1 MLYLVWNPDIEIFRI
16 GNFPLLWYGVLF
28 ALGLVAAGFYINR
41 EGVRIGISD
50 NQLIVLVLLLFAGIF
65 LGARLCHCIFYDPDY
80 FFSHPV
86 EIFLP
91 ISKNAD
97 GAYYFCGYHGL
108 ASHGGGVGAILA
120 LVVFKMVYKK
130 INIWQLLDI
139 VAIATP
145 LLGGFIRVGN
155 FFNSEIL
162 GTATTVPWAVV
173 FASVD
178 DVPRHPA
185 QLYESVFYFSLFF
198 ILAAA
203 YDRCANRQCGDIRAR
218 FNVKPGFWFS
228 IVVIFIQV
236 FRFLIEY
243 CKVEQINFSA
253 DLPLNMGQLLCIPLF
268 FVGIL
273 ALVFTQWVKK

>member
-1 MLYLVWNPDIEIFRI
+1 MLYLVWNPDIEILRI
-16 GNFPLLWYGVLF
+16 GSFPLLWYGVLF
-28 ALGLVAAGFYINR
+28 ALGLIAAGFYLNR
-41 EGVRIGISD
+41 EGVKIGVSD

-65 LGARLCHCIFYDPDY
+65 LGARLCHCLFYDPDY
-80 FFSHPV
+80 FFSHPM

-97 GAYYFCGYHGL
+97 GAYYFSGYHGL

-120 LVVFKMVYKK
+120 LFVFKLIYKK
-130 INIWQLLDI
+130 INLWQLLDI

-173 FASVD
+173 FAAVD
-178 DVPRHPA
+178 NVPRHPA
-185 QLYESVFYFSLFF
+185 QLYEAIFYFSLFF
-198 ILAAA
+198 VLAAV
-203 YDRCANRQCGDIRAR
+203 YDRCYNKQCGETRTR

-228 IVVIFIQV
+228 IVVILIQL
-236 FRFLIEY
+236 FRFLVEY
-243 CKVEQINFSA
+243 CKVEQINYSA
-253 DLPLNMGQLLCIPLF
+253 DLSLNMGQLLCIPLF
-268 FVGIL
+268 LVGL
-273 ALVFTQWVKK
+273 MALVFTQWVKK